1 MDPLWQFLKCYI
13 LLEGKIVDVNS
24 TNMMKYRKNKDM
36 KDMEHRISFDKRQ
49 KSGCSEEP
57 KGTFEQLFIRCKHQF
72 QVNGLTSLH
81 VIFYSSTTWKLLMIF
96 AKCLKITKILSIL
109 KSKTIFCFNNNNSLI
124 NRRQLHIFF
133 YHAKT

>member
-1 MDPLWQFLKCYI
+1 MDTLWQFLTCYI

-57 KGTFEQLFIRCKHQF
+57 KGTFEQLFIRSKHQF
-72 QVNGLTSLH
+72 QVNDLT
-81 VIFYSSTTWKLLMIF
+81 
-96 AKCLKITKILSIL
+96 
-109 KSKTIFCFNNNNSLI
+109 N
-124 NRRQLHIFF
+124 
-133 YHAKT
+133 